1 MIKEPVFI
9 DANIIIHAASF
20 RQADVFDW
28 LNRLYGRIII
38 HIEVLEELKISSV
51 REKVEVL
58 IAEGKW
64 TLFNPESEVSIET
77 DALYEL
83 YLVYLQEVRLA
94 FEQLD
99 EKKIREGRPLK
110 HTNDL
115 GEIHSLAAARLLSA
129 ELICSDDADIR
140 EVITDADLRVI
151 NYEDKEVLI
160 RQHTLI
166 DFCIHLQRYDIVKR
180 SMVRKFFKSIRPHD
194 IQRLDKQMDRM

>member
-28 LNRLYGRIII
+28 LNRLYERILV
-38 HIEVLEELKISSV
+38 HVEVLEELKISSV
-51 REKVEVL
+51 REKVDVL
-58 IAEGKW
+58 IAEGRW
-64 TLFNPESEVSIET
+64 TLFNPESEISIET
-77 DALYEL
+77 DALYDL
-83 YLVYLQEVRLA
+83 YLVYLQEVRMA

-110 HTNDL
+110 HTSDL

-129 ELICSDDADIR
+129 DLICSDDADIR

-151 NYEDKEVLI
+151 NDDDKEVLI

-166 DFCIHLQRYDIVKR
+166 DFCMNLKRHDIVKR
-180 SMVRKFFKSIRPHD
+180 STVRKFFKSIRPQD
-194 IQRLDKQMDRM
+194 LNRFDEQMNKM

>member
-58 IAEGKW
+58 ITEGKW

-83 YLVYLQEVRLA
+83 YLVYLQEVRVA

-160 RQHTLI
+160 LQHTLI
-166 DFCIHLQRYDIVKR
+166 DFCMHLQRHDIVKR

-194 IQRLDKQMDRM
+194 IQRFDKQMDRM

>member
-28 LNRLYGRIII
+28 LNRLYGRILI
-38 HIEVLEELKISSV
+38 HVEVLEELKISSV
-51 REKVEVL
+51 REKVDVL
-58 IAEGKW
+58 IAEGRW
-64 TLFNPESEVSIET
+64 TLFNPESETSIET
-77 DALYEL
+77 DALYDL
-83 YLVYLQEVRLA
+83 YLVYLQEVRVA

-110 HTNDL
+110 HTSDL

-129 ELICSDDADIR
+129 DLICSDDADIR
-140 EVITDADLRVI
+140 EVITNADLRVI
-151 NYEDKEVLI
+151 NYKEEEVLI

-166 DFCIHLQRYDIVKR
+166 DFCINLRRHDIVKR
-180 SMVRKFFKSIRPHD
+180 SEVRKFFKSVRPRD
-194 IQRLDKQMDRM
+194 MNRFDEQMDRM

>member
-28 LNRLYGRIII
+28 LNRLYGRILI
-38 HIEVLEELKISSV
+38 HVEVLEELKISSV
-51 REKVEVL
+51 REKVDVL
-58 IAEGKW
+58 IAEGRW
-64 TLFNPESEVSIET
+64 TLFNPESETSIET
-77 DALYEL
+77 DALYDL
-83 YLVYLQEVRLA
+83 YLVYLQEVRVA

-110 HTNDL
+110 HTSDL

-129 ELICSDDADIR
+129 DLICSDDADIR

-151 NYEDKEVLI
+151 NYDEEEVLI

-166 DFCIHLQRYDIVKR
+166 DFCMNLKRHDIVKR
-180 SMVRKFFKSIRPHD
+180 SAVRKFFKSIRPRD
-194 IQRLDKQMDRM
+194 MNRFDEQMDRM

>member
-28 LNRLYGRIII
+28 LNRLYGRILI

-51 REKVEVL
+51 REKVDVL

-77 DALYEL
+77 DEL
-83 YLVYLQEVRLA
+83 YDLYLAYLQEVRVS

-110 HTNDL
+110 HTSDL

-129 ELICSDDADIR
+129 DLICSDDADIG

-151 NYEDKEVLI
+151 NYDDEEVLI

-166 DFCIHLQRYDIVKR
+166 DFCINLRRHDIVKR
-180 SMVRKFFKSIRPHD
+180 SEVRKFFKSVRPRD
-194 IQRLDKQMDRM
+194 MKCFDEQMDG

>member
-28 LNRLYGRIII
+28 LNTLYGQILI

-51 REKVEVL
+51 REKVDVL
-58 IAEGKW
+58 IAEGRW

-77 DALYEL
+77 DALYDL
-83 YLVYLQEVRLA
+83 YLVYLQEVRVA

-110 HTNDL
+110 YTSDL

-129 ELICSDDADIR
+129 DLICSDDADIR

-151 NYEDKEVLI
+151 NYDEEEVLI

-166 DFCIHLQRYDIVKR
+166 DFCMNLKRHDIVKR
-180 SMVRKFFKSIRPHD
+180 STVRKFFKSLRPRD
-194 IQRLDKQMDRM
+194 MNRFDEQMDRM

>member
-1 MIKEPVFI
+1 MVKEPVFI

-28 LNRLYGRIII
+28 LNRLYERILI
-38 HIEVLEELKISSV
+38 HVEVLEELKISSV
-51 REKVEVL
+51 REKVDVL
-58 IAEGKW
+58 IAEGRW

-77 DALYEL
+77 DTLYDL
-83 YLVYLQEVRLA
+83 YLVYLQEVRMA

-110 HTNDL
+110 HTSDL

-129 ELICSDDADIR
+129 DLICSDDADIR

-151 NYEDKEVLI
+151 NYDDEEVLI

-166 DFCIHLQRYDIVKR
+166 DFCMNLKRHDIVKR
-180 SMVRKFFKSIRPHD
+180 SLVRKFFKSVRPRD
-194 IQRLDKQMDRM
+194 MNRFDEQMHIM

>member
-28 LNRLYGRIII
+28 LNRLYGRILI
-38 HIEVLEELKISSV
+38 HVEVLEELKISSV
-51 REKVEVL
+51 REKVDVL
-58 IAEGKW
+58 IAEGRW
-64 TLFNPESEVSIET
+64 TLFNPESEASIET
-77 DALYEL
+77 DALYDL
-83 YLVYLQEVRLA
+83 YLVYLQEVRVA

-110 HTNDL
+110 HTSDL

-129 ELICSDDADIR
+129 DLICSDDADIR

-151 NYEDKEVLI
+151 NYDEEEVLI

-166 DFCIHLQRYDIVKR
+166 DFCMNLKRHDIVKR
-180 SMVRKFFKSIRPHD
+180 SAVRKFFKSIRPRD
-194 IQRLDKQMDRM
+194 MNRFDEQMDRI

>member
-28 LNRLYGRIII
+28 LNRLYGRILI
-38 HIEVLEELKISSV
+38 HVEVLEELKISSV
-51 REKVEVL
+51 REKVDVL
-58 IAEGKW
+58 IAEGRW
-64 TLFNPESEVSIET
+64 TLFNPESETSIET
-77 DALYEL
+77 DALYDL
-83 YLVYLQEVRLA
+83 YLVYLQEVRVA

-110 HTNDL
+110 HTSDL

-129 ELICSDDADIR
+129 DLICSDDADIR

-151 NYEDKEVLI
+151 NYDEEEVLI

-166 DFCIHLQRYDIVKR
+166 DFCMNLKRHDIVKR
-180 SMVRKFFKSIRPHD
+180 SAVRKFFKSIRPRD
-194 IQRLDKQMDRM
+194 MNRFDEQMHRM

>member
-9 DANIIIHAASF
+9 DANIIIYAVSF

-28 LNRLYGRIII
+28 LNRLYGRILI
-38 HIEVLEELKISSV
+38 HVEVLEELKISSV
-51 REKVEVL
+51 REKVDVL
-58 IAEGKW
+58 IAEGRW

-77 DALYEL
+77 DALYDL

-110 HTNDL
+110 HTSDL

-129 ELICSDDADIR
+129 DLICSDDADIH

-151 NYEDKEVLI
+151 NYDEEEVLI

-166 DFCIHLQRYDIVKR
+166 DFCLNLRRHDIVKR
-180 SMVRKFFKSIRPHD
+180 SEVRKFFKSVRPQD
-194 IQRLDKQMDRM
+194 MNRFDKQMDRM

>member
-51 REKVEVL
+51 REKIEVL

-83 YLVYLQEVRLA
+83 YLVYLQEVRVA

-166 DFCIHLQRYDIVKR
+166 DFCMHLQRRDIVKR

-194 IQRLDKQMDRM
+194 IKRFDKQMDRM

>member
-9 DANIIIHAASF
+9 DANIIIHATSF

-28 LNRLYGRIII
+28 LNCLYGRIII

-64 TLFNPESEVSIET
+64 TLFDPESEVSIET
-77 DALYEL
+77 DALYDL
-83 YLVYLQEVRLA
+83 YLVYLQEVRVA

-110 HTNDL
+110 NTSDL

-151 NYEDKEVLI
+151 NYEDEEVLI

-166 DFCIHLQRYDIVKR
+166 DFCMNLQRHDIVKR

-194 IQRLDKQMDRM
+194 IQRFDKQMDRM

>member
-28 LNRLYGRIII
+28 LNRLYGRILI
-38 HIEVLEELKISSV
+38 HVEVLEELKISSV
-51 REKVEVL
+51 REKVDVL
-58 IAEGKW
+58 IAEGRW
-64 TLFNPESEVSIET
+64 TLFNPESEASIET
-77 DALYEL
+77 DALYDL
-83 YLVYLQEVRLA
+83 YLVYLQEVRVA

-110 HTNDL
+110 HTSDL

-129 ELICSDDADIR
+129 DLICSDDADIR

-151 NYEDKEVLI
+151 NYDEEEVLI

-166 DFCIHLQRYDIVKR
+166 DFCMNLKRHDIVKR
-180 SMVRKFFKSIRPHD
+180 SAVRKFFKSIRPRD
-194 IQRLDKQMDRM
+194 MNRFDEQMDRM

>member
-28 LNRLYGRIII
+28 LNRLYGRILI

-51 REKVEVL
+51 REKVDVL

-77 DALYEL
+77 DEL
-83 YLVYLQEVRLA
+83 YDLYLAYLQEVRVA

-110 HTNDL
+110 HTSDL

-129 ELICSDDADIR
+129 DLICSDDADIG

-151 NYEDKEVLI
+151 NYDDEEVLI

-166 DFCIHLQRYDIVKR
+166 DFCINLRRHDIVKR
-180 SMVRKFFKSIRPHD
+180 SEVRKFFKSVRPRD
-194 IQRLDKQMDRM
+194 MKCFDEQMDG

>member
-20 RQADVFDW
+20 RRADVFDW
-28 LNRLYGRIII
+28 LNRLYGRILI

-51 REKVEVL
+51 REKVDAL

-64 TLFNPESEVSIET
+64 ILFDPESEVSIEN
-77 DALYEL
+77 DALYDI
-83 YLVYLQEVRLA
+83 YLLYLQEVRVA

-110 HTNDL
+110 HTSDL

-129 ELICSDDADIR
+129 DLICSDDADIR

-151 NYEDKEVLI
+151 NYDEEEVLI

-166 DFCIHLQRYDIVKR
+166 DFCMNLKRHDIVKR
-180 SMVRKFFKSIRPHD
+180 SEVRKFFKSIRPRD
-194 IQRLDKQMDRM
+194 MNRFDRQMDRM

>member
-28 LNRLYGRIII
+28 LNRLYERILV
-38 HIEVLEELKISSV
+38 HVEVLEELKISSV
-51 REKVEVL
+51 REKVDVL
-58 IAEGKW
+58 IAEGRW

-77 DALYEL
+77 DALYDL
-83 YLVYLQEVRLA
+83 YLVYLQEVRMA

-110 HTNDL
+110 HTSDL

-129 ELICSDDADIR
+129 DLICSDDADIR

-151 NYEDKEVLI
+151 NEDEEEVLI

-166 DFCIHLQRYDIVKR
+166 DFCMNLKRHDIVKR
-180 SMVRKFFKSIRPHD
+180 STVRKFFKSIRPRD
-194 IQRLDKQMDRM
+194 LNQFDEQMNKM